1 MSDGF
6 SDDKILSICLKIRN
20 CLVWIQN
27 NYLRNTSPKFARF
40 AFARVSVQSDL
51 IVFAKVKDVSQHVLL
66 LLKKTISILKTD
78 VKTIIHKF

>member
-27 NYLRNTSPKFARF
+27 NYLKNTNPKFVKF
-40 AFARVSVQSDL
+40 VFVKVSVRSDL
-51 IVFAKVKDVSQHVLL
+51 IAFAKVKAVSPHVLL
-66 LLKKTISILKTD
+66 LLKKTISILRTD
-78 VKTIIHKF
+78 EIIKQQL